1 VAYTD
6 RINPVTGIILLHPLT
21 ITFVLLTTSYPVHY
35 QIPTQFWFII
45 LSSFILAMIFLLLQI
60 RVGEK
65 ALQYVIFLSDV
76 PLIGA
81 VVYFSRGIEGMF
93 PLLYIIL
100 IIAAAIQLYRA
111 GAYIIS
117 MVTVIFFLGLI
128 IVDIFRTEFPTGLV
142 MQRFYMFSLLFLFTA
157 ILSGSLS
164 ERYRIRTEEVAKLKL
179 TTEEIIRHLPS
190 GIITIDQGGDIVFTN
205 IKDEDVR
212 SHAHLQ
218 IAKFLK
224 DPETVVAREL
234 VIKERYYFLSCA
246 RIPDAQGA
254 LGVLQDLTDIKRLEE
269 SSRISKQTKMLA
281 ELGGSLAHEIRNPL
295 ASIKGSLEVISK
307 SANRTIRPFVAL
319 ALKESTRLNGI
330 VTDFLNFAQFSPNRL
345 NRVVIGDIVSE
356 AVLEAASRFADKG
369 ISVVREG
376 RDFCIMADP
385 DRMKAA
391 LVNILSNAYEASGA
405 GSAVSVKT
413 SSAEKW
419 GIITIR
425 DQGHGIVKKNLPNI
439 FSPFFTTKKG
449 GTGLGLSISQRI
461 VEAHNGKIEVTSV
474 IGEGT
479 TFRVSLPLA

>member
-1 VAYTD
+1 
-6 RINPVTGIILLHPLT
+6 
-21 ITFVLLTTSYPVHY
+21 
-35 QIPTQFWFII
+35 
-45 LSSFILAMIFLLLQI
+45 
-60 RVGEK
+60 
-65 ALQYVIFLSDV
+65 
-76 PLIGA
+76 
-81 VVYFSRGIEGMF
+81 
-93 PLLYIIL
+93 
-100 IIAAAIQLYRA
+100 
-111 GAYIIS
+111 
-117 MVTVIFFLGLI
+117 
-128 IVDIFRTEFPTGLV
+128 
-142 MQRFYMFSLLFLFTA
+142 
-157 ILSGSLS
+157 
-164 ERYRIRTEEVAKLKL
+164 
-179 TTEEIIRHLPS
+179 
-190 GIITIDQGGDIVFTN
+190 
-205 IKDEDVR
+205 
-212 SHAHLQ
+212 
-218 IAKFLK
+218 
-224 DPETVVAREL
+224 
-234 VIKERYYFLSCA
+234 
-246 RIPDAQGA
+246 
-254 LGVLQDLTDIKRLEE
+254 
-269 SSRISKQTKMLA
+269 
-281 ELGGSLAHEIRNPL
+281 
-295 ASIKGSLEVISK
+295 
-307 SANRTIRPFVAL
+307 
-319 ALKESTRLNGI
+319 